1 MSAERNRFTFSFA
14 PRVAV
19 TTACLGLLLLASAC
33 PPALADQA
41 SSSADTGGAT
51 VASKALEGRSQAAQA
66 TSDAASTT
74 TGTTTGGA
82 STASASEASSASAST
97 ASTSAKG
104 TELKQGDFTYTV
116 NEAGGAVIVKYEG
129 STASLTIPSTLGGKT
144 VVEIGADAFRNDTTL
159 TAVSIPDT
167 VTVIN
172 ERAFAGCVSL
182 SWVQLPSGLETL
194 KGTAFY
200 ACNKLLGI
208 TLPASLKTVTLVDVA
223 GTMCGPFGACDNLDT
238 VAFADGTV
246 SVPAN
251 VMAGCTAKKIN
262 LAFPQSV
269 ITIDPGVLGSQ
280 WTSIVG
286 RPGSAAETFANTY
299 GLEFVD
305 STVYA
310 TSVNLST
317 TDLWLKRGESAR
329 ITYTVTPSNFDASL
343 TWYSANPS
351 IASVSSDGTVTTGS
365 GLGGTTVAITDGKST
380 WYCAVHVWQP
390 VTAISLNRANI
401 EMEAGDVRQLAAACM
416 PSDASS
422 QSVTWSSSNPSVASV
437 NSRTGYVTGV
447 SQGTAVITATATD
460 GSGVTNSCTV
470 MVTSSNYTVYYPTS
484 VATPHPYSNS
494 CGDAWVYTLSGASR
508 IGVSF
513 DYRTAVENTYDWI
526 YVYDYRGQIVGRYT
540 GTELAGQT
548 IYVDGDT
555 VCVQIKSDG
564 IQNDWGF
571 AVTSVWNATAAGW
584 TVVDGTTYYYVDGS
598 PYKGEL
604 RIDGQ
609 WYYFNTNT
617 GAMVTGLA
625 TLPNGKT
632 CYYNANG
639 ARVSGFVS
647 LPDGT
652 RRYFWPETGEMLDPG
667 DSRIPVGLT
676 SSSFS
681 SSGSSESTSGE
692 DESGEETGGASGGAT
707 GGNEG
712 DEADEGAIDLSDEG
726 DFAAVSETLNT
737 FAAGYAGL
745 EYDAEATDDVAQSEA
760 LAWLGIAEALRAPG
774 AAPAE
779 SLEGGSS
786 ESGSESGSSEGSSA
800 GFGSTFTARI
810 EADRVADAV
819 KSLLDVDLD
828 LSDLA
833 SAELYYDGTYIYFD
847 EAAPG
852 YTSENGVL
860 FATSVTELE
869 DGTYEVTFKEYGE
882 KGAAAEA
889 VSEGDDAVFSA
900 TDADELM
907 GLLGV
912 DSSTGRTGT
921 AVLKASEASGGATE
935 YTVVSFEIRG

>member
-1 MSAERNRFTFSFA
+1 MSVERNRFTFA
-14 PRVAV
+14 PRIAA
-19 TTACLGLLLLASAC
+19 TTACLGLLLLSPAC

-41 SSSADTGGAT
+41 SSTGDGGGT
-51 VASKALEGRSQAAQA
+51 VASKALEGRSSAAQA
-66 TSDAASTT
+66 DSSTEAQDAGKAGSGTSESGS
-74 TGTTTGGA
+74 GTSESGA
-82 STASASEASSASAST
+82 Q
-97 ASTSAKG
+97 
-104 TELKQGDFTYTV
+104 LKAGDFTYTV
-116 NEAGGAVIVKYEG
+116 NAAGGAVVVKYEG
-129 STASLTIPSTLGGKT
+129 SEASLTVPSTLGGKT
-144 VVEIGADAFRNDTTL
+144 VVEIGHDAFRNDTAL
-159 TAVSIPDT
+159 KAVSIPDT
-167 VTVIN
+167 VAVIG

-194 KGTAFY
+194 EGTAFY
-200 ACNKLLGI
+200 ACDQLLGI
-208 TLPASLKTVTLVDVA
+208 TLPASLKTVTLVDVS

-251 VMAGCTAKKIN
+251 VMAGCTAKRVN
-262 LAFPQSV
+262 LAIPRSV
-269 ITIDPGVLGSQ
+269 ATIDPGVLGSQ
-280 WTSIVG
+280 WTSVVG

-310 TSVNLST
+310 TSVSLST
-317 TDLWLKRGESAR
+317 TDLWLRRGESSR
-329 ITYTVTPSNFDASL
+329 ITYTVTPSNFDAAL
-343 TWYSANPS
+343 TWYSADPS
-351 IASVSSDGTVTTGS
+351 VASVSSDGTVTTPG

-401 EMEAGDVRQLAAACM
+401 EMEAGDVRQLAAACL

-470 MVTSSNYTVYYPTS
+470 MVTSSNYTVYYPTA

-494 CGDAWVYTLSGASR
+494 CGDAWVYTLAGASR

-526 YVYDYRGQIVGRYT
+526 YVYDYQGQIVGRYT

-548 IYVDGDT
+548 IYIDGDT

-564 IQNDWGF
+564 VQNDWGF
-571 AVTSVWNATAAGW
+571 AVTSVWNATPQGW
-584 TVVDGTTYYYVDGS
+584 TVSNGATYYYVDGS
-598 PYKGEL
+598 PYRGEL
-604 RIDGQ
+604 RVDGQ
-609 WYYFNTNT
+609 WYYFNANT

-639 ARVSGFVS
+639 ARVTGFVS

-667 DSRIPVGLT
+667 DSRIPVGFGSMGST
-676 SSSFS
+676 A
-681 SSGSSESTSGE
+681 SGS
-692 DESGEETGGASGGAT
+692 
-707 GGNEG
+707 
-712 DEADEGAIDLSDEG
+712 EADEGTAGDATGGESVGSTGNGSTGNGSTGADEGAEDAIDLADAD
-726 DFAAVSETLNT
+726 DFAAVSKALNT
-737 FAAGYAGL
+737 FAAGYAGT
-745 EYDAEATDDVAQSEA
+745 EYDADKTDDVAQSEA

-774 AAPAE
+774 ADPAE
-779 SLEGGSS
+779 PLGNGSGTGSS
-786 ESGSESGSSEGSSA
+786 V

-810 EADRVADAV
+810 DASRVATVV
-819 KSLLDVDLD
+819 KDLLGVDLD
-828 LSDLA
+828 LADLA
-833 SAELYYDGTYIYFD
+833 SAELYYDGAYIYFD
-847 EAAPG
+847 ETAPG
-852 YTSENGVL
+852 YTSENAVL
-860 FATSVTELE
+860 FATSVAELE
-869 DGTYEVTFKEYGE
+869 DGAYEVAFEEYGK

-889 VSEGDDAVFSA
+889 VSDNDDAVFSA
-900 TDADELM
+900 NDADELM

-912 DSSTGRTGT
+912 SSPTGRTGK
-921 AVLKASEASGGATE
+921 AVLKVAETSGGALE
-935 YTVVSFEIRG
+935 VTVVSFEIEG